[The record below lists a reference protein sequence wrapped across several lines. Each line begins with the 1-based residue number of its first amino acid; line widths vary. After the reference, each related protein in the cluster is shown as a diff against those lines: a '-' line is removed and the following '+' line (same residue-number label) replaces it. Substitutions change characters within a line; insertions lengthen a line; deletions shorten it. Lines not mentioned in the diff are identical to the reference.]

1 MREYKHISSEERSKL
16 YLGLAQGIALAE
28 IARQLGR
35 SKATIYREIKRN
47 KTSGVGYLPDSAH
60 KYARQRK
67 YRGFLKLEKNPE
79 LAALIIRLM
88 REDKWSPAAIA
99 GRILDE
105 KHTNTVCA
113 ETIYQYIYLSD
124 VGRRFQL
131 FQLLPRQKPRR
142 QKQRGRKSRIK
153 ILGRVSIHKRPQ
165 IEGMGHFEADLIM
178 FGKSGKNLTSAI
190 DIKSKYLTLK
200 LNTSKRSKSI
210 INNLEKTMR
219 NNNLAAKSITFDNG
233 LEFAQH
239 NLLVNKGIKTYF
251 CDPYS
256 SWQKGL
262 VEQANGLVRRFLPKN
277 FNQNTLNDN
286 MVEKVQN
293 IINLRPRKSLGF
305 KTPFEVQFNTNLTL
319 THRRTW
325 N

>member
-1 MREYKHISSEERSKL
+1 MKKYRHISSEERSKL

-47 KTSGVGYLPDSAH
+47 KKVGVGYLPDSASGF
-60 KYARQRK
+60 ARRRK
-67 YRGFLKLEKNPE
+67 YRGFLKLQKNPD

-88 REDKWSPAAIA
+88 RENKWSPAAIA

-105 KHTNTVCA
+105 KHTHTVCA
-113 ETIYQYIYLSD
+113 ETIYQFIYLSD
-124 VGRRFQL
+124 VGRKFQL

-165 IEGMGHFEADLIM
+165 VEGLGHFESDLIM

-190 DIKSKYLTLK
+190 DIKSKYLTLH
-200 LNTSKRSKSI
+200 LNQSKHSKSI
-210 INNLEKTMR
+210 INSLRKTMK
-219 NNNLAAKSITFDNG
+219 NNNLTAKSITFDNG
-233 LEFAQH
+233 MEFAEH
-239 NLLVNKGIKTYF
+239 NLLVKKGVKTYF

-262 VEQANGLVRRFLPKN
+262 VEQANGLTRRFFPKN
-277 FNQNTLNDN
+277 FDQSLLNDN
-286 MVEKVQN
+286 LVEKVQN

-305 KTPFEVQFNTNLTL
+305 KTPFEVQFNTKLTL

>member
-1 MREYKHISSEERSKL
+1 MRKYTHISSEEREKL
-16 YLGLAQGIALAE
+16 YLGLAQGVALAE

-47 KTSGVGYLPDSAH
+47 KKAGVGYLPDSAH
-60 KYARQRK
+60 KFARRRK
-67 YRGFLKLEKNPE
+67 YRGFVKLQKHPE

-88 REDKWSPAAIA
+88 RENKWSPAAIA

-105 KHTNTVCA
+105 KHAVTVCA
-113 ETIYQYIYLSD
+113 ETIYQYIYLSEN
-124 VGRRFQL
+124 GIKFQL

-153 ILGRVSIHKRPQ
+153 ILGRVSIHKRPK
-165 IEGMGHFEADLIM
+165 IEGLGHFEADLIM
-178 FGKSGKNLTSAI
+178 FGKSGKNLSSAI
-190 DIKSKYLTLK
+190 DIKSKYLALK
-200 LNTSKRSKSI
+200 LNQSKQSKTV
-210 INNLEKTMR
+210 INNLDKTMKSNR
-219 NNNLAAKSITFDNG
+219 LKPKSITFDNG
-233 LEFAQH
+233 MEFAEH
-239 NLLVNKGIKTYF
+239 NLLVEKGVKTYF

-277 FNQNTLNDN
+277 FDQSCLNDN
-286 MVEKVQN
+286 LVEKIQN
-293 IINLRPRKSLGF
+293 IINLTPRKSLGF
-305 KTPFEVQFNTNLTL
+305 KTPFEVQFNTKLTL
-319 THRRTW
+319 TNRRTW